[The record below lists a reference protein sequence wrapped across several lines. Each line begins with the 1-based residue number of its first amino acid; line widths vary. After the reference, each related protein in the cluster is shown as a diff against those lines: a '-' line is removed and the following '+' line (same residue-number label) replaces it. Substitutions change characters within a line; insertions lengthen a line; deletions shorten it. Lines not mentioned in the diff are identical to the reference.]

1 MVGSLS
7 SSSNGTA
14 ERIPSTTATVFVV
27 VVVAPR
33 VSVRSFFIDLPRAYD
48 RRPSYHVRI
57 ASIHATCEAHLH
69 SCW

>member
-7 SSSNGTA
+7 SSSKGTA
-14 ERIPSTTATVFVV
+14 ERNPSTTTTVFV

-33 VSVRSFFIDLPRAYD
+33 VSIRSFLFD
-48 RRPSYHVRI
+48 RTRVYALLLSCHVRI
-57 ASIHATCEAHLH
+57 VSIHVMSKTHQH

>member
-14 ERIPSTTATVFVV
+14 ERIPSTTTPVF

-48 RRPSYHVRI
+48 RRISCHVRI
-57 ASIHATCEAHLH
+57 VSIHVTCEAHLH